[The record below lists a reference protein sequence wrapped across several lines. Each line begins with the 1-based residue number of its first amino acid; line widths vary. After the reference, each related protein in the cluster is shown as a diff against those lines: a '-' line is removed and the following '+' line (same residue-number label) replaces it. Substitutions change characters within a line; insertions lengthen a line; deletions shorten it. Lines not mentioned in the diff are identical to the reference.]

1 MSSFPVFNTR
11 RKSKQLG
18 THAEKRKSCSCFQP
32 GILSHSSLTRYNTF
46 KEEST
51 LPNLHKRRPQPEEAV
66 TADATVGLNP
76 AEEGKTQ
83 ADTDNI
89 ARSDSDSELQPGAG
103 E

>member
-1 MSSFPVFNTR
+1 VFNTR

-51 LPNLHKRRPQPEEAV
+51 LPYLHERHPQPEEAV

-76 AEEGKTQ
+76 DEEGEAQ
-83 ADTDNI
+83 A
-89 ARSDSDSELQPGAG
+89 EL
-103 E
+103 